1 MRGSWGDCWLLC
13 WRVAT
18 AALPNS
24 PFLTFN
30 SSRSSLSCELN
41 EMMVNDI
48 DSRPDSLGS
57 RVNNQYAHRHR
68 RGFAVQHPNRDN
80 ALRCA
85 ASMLL
90 RSAVRRRSETGM
102 DRRFPGMVRR
112 RLGWPALHY

>member
-1 MRGSWGDCWLLC
+1 MRGSWGNCWLLC

-57 RVNNQYAHRHR
+57 RVNNPYAHRHR
-68 RGFAVQHPNRDN
+68 RGSRSSILIATMLCDV
-80 ALRCA
+80 LRLCC
-85 ASMLL
+85 
-90 RSAVRRRSETGM
+90 
-102 DRRFPGMVRR
+102 
-112 RLGWPALHY
+112 